1 MTDSI
6 TAPKDAHAGE
16 SYSRFVRRQFKKSTF
31 GMASIWLVIVLVC
44 VAMFADFLAN
54 NKPIACSYKGSIQL
68 PIFKEYLVGLG
79 LSKWTAEEA
88 TREWSDV
95 TYDWSIF
102 PPVPYGPSTT
112 DKTLIALKDRA
123 PSSRHWLGTDD
134 VGRDVF
140 AGIIHGSRYALSIGL
155 VAMSIALALGIVL
168 GTLAG
173 YYGGTVDL
181 LISRLIEIVITMP
194 SLFLI
199 LTISAM
205 VEESSI
211 WLIMLL
217 IGLTGWTSIARF
229 MRGEVLRVRNL
240 DYVSAATSL
249 GYSTRRIMF
258 KHVLPNAIAPVLVY
272 AAFGIVG
279 AILLESALSFL
290 GFGVPPTVVT
300 WGSVLYK
307 ARSSTYA
314 WWLAVFPGLT
324 IFITVVAFNFI
335 GDALRDATD
344 PRLRG

>member
-1 MTDSI
+1 
-6 TAPKDAHAGE
+6 
-16 SYSRFVRRQFKKSTF
+16 
-31 GMASIWLVIVLVC
+31 
-44 VAMFADFLAN
+44 MFADFLAN